1 MATRRNVKKTRSS
14 FNRRRVCK
22 VARVWSGEEV
32 SFLRKHY
39 RNHDTTWC
47 AKQLGRTVYSVRYK
61 ACDLSIRKGSP
72 STWKNPGKKVTFFA
86 KTKPTTRRAKVTTR
100 KKTTTRGKK
109 TRWASTTRKTT
120 RRVTRKNNRRSKW

>member
-1 MATRRNVKKTRSS
+1 MATRRNVKKTRST
-14 FNRRRVCK
+14 FNRRRVAK
-22 VARVWSGEEV
+22 IARVWSHEEV

-72 STWKNPGKKVTFFA
+72 STWKNPGKKVIFKAT
-86 KTKPTTRRAKVTTR
+86 TKSTTRRKVTTR

-109 TRWASTTRKTT
+109 TRWASTTKKNKSRT
-120 RRVTRKNNRRSKW
+120 TRKNNRRSKW